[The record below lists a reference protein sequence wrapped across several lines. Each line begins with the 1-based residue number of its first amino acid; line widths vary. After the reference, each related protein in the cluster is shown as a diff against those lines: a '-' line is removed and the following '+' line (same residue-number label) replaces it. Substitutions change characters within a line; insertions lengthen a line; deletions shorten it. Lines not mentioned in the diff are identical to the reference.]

1 MKNEIELGEDEETDA
16 SIEEIIY
23 KILKLSQFAD
33 KNNVKYKLAF
43 KKIDYSWDELIKEK
57 K

>member
-16 SIEEIIY
+16 SIKEIIY

-43 KKIDYSWDELIKEK
+43 KKIDYF
-57 K
+57 